1 MTEEAVAGL
10 VQKGGAYP
18 VTESVDERTYAV
30 QANPPDT
37 WVMQEE
43 TVLAQYEMDTG
54 QEGEVL
60 STEANEPMG
69 VVNVTVGPAGA
80 GGEEAAAEEEETPAP
95 KAASSNPPPKTAA
108 PGPAKK

>member
-1 MTEEAVAGL
+1 VTEEAVAGL

-60 STEANEPMG
+60 SAEPNEPMG
-69 VVNVTVGPAGA
+69 VVNVTVGPTGA
-80 GGEEAAAEEEETPAP
+80 GGEETPTP
-95 KAASSNPPPKTAA
+95 KAASTSSPPKTGSGA
-108 PGPAKK
+108 PGAKK

>member
-1 MTEEAVAGL
+1 VTEEAVAGL

-60 STEANEPMG
+60 SAEPNEPMG
-69 VVNVTVGPAGA
+69 VVNVTVGPTGA
-80 GGEEAAAEEEETPAP
+80 GGEETPTP
-95 KAASSNPPPKTAA
+95 KAASTSSPPKTGSSA
-108 PGPAKK
+108 PAAKK